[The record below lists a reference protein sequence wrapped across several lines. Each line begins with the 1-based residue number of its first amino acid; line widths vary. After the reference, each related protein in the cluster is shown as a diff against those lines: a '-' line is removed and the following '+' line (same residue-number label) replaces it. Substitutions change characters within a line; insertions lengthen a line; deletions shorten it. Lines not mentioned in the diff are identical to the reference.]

1 MCSFCIFIY
10 CNFIKNL
17 LQVLSKIKRL
27 KDKEPWEDPG
37 AKKSEKETLEGV
49 VELQEILKIF
59 FCLFGCNDVPE
70 A

>member
-1 MCSFCIFIY
+1 M
-10 CNFIKNL
+10 
-17 LQVLSKIKRL
+17 LSKIKRL